1 MKETPAELTKF
12 LSTQPIRRIRKGQIL
27 LYQGEVPRT
36 AMVLKEGVVKIY
48 NISNLGEEKVVTF
61 KVEGDLL
68 PDSWLFGKSKVA
80 LYYYEAFTDC
90 ELYAVNRA
98 ELMGVIESN
107 REVAIAVLERYVTQY
122 IGATIHINALEHAKS
137 TEKIAHTLQ
146 HLIIRFGTEHAPNM
160 WRINLRLTHQD
171 MANMIGLARETIAME
186 LSRLKKRG
194 VLSYYGQRYM
204 VRIDKLQQLLGEDN
218 FKDLNMK

>member
-1 MKETPAELTKF
+1 MSEPSSEFMRF
-12 LSTQPIRRIRKGQIL
+12 LSGQPIRRIRKGQIL

-36 AMVLKEGVVKIY
+36 AMVIKEGVVKIY
-48 NISNLGEEKVVTF
+48 NISNVGEEKVVTF
-61 KVEGDLL
+61 KVSGDMM

-90 ELYAVNRA
+90 EVYAVNKND
-98 ELMGVIESN
+98 LIQFIESN
-107 REVAIAVLERYVTQY
+107 RDVAVDMLRRYVTQY
-122 IGATIHINALEHAKS
+122 VGATIHINALEHAKS
-137 TEKIAHTLQ
+137 TDKIAHTLQ
-146 HLIIRFGTEHAPNM
+146 HLIIRFGTEHSTNL

-171 MANMIGLARETIAME
+171 LANMIGLARETIAME

-204 VRIDKLQQLLGEDN
+204 IRSDKLQQLIGEDN
-218 FKDLNMK
+218 FKDLSM